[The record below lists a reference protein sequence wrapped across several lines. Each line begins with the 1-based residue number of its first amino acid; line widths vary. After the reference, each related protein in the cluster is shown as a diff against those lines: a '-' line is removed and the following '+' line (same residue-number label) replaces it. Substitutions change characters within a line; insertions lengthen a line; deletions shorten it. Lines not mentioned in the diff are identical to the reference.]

1 MPRNA
6 PASASAAERPHAA
19 PTVAAFCWPVPVA
32 VADVEVEVGDVAVEL
47 FPDEDTEEDED
58 EKGTENEVDGREVG
72 KVMDVLVDAKAQNC
86 SAMDSAEDR
95 SVQFCVVL
103 QPTSEDAKRVALYV
117 CADLWGHS

>member
-32 VADVEVEVGDVAVEL
+32 VADVEVEVRDGAVEL

-58 EKGTENEVDGREVG
+58 EKGAEDAGSVRGEEGASARQESKDCAGLDARVDGG
-72 KVMDVLVDAKAQNC
+72 DAA
-86 SAMDSAEDR
+86 SAWPGSGGA
-95 SVQFCVVL
+95 
-103 QPTSEDAKRVALYV
+103 
-117 CADLWGHS
+117 